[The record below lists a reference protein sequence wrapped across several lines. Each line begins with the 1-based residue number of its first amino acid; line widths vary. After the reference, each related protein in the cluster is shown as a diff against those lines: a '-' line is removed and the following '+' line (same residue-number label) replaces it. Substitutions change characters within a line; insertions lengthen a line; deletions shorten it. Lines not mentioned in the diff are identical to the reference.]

1 MFVGLELSIENLI
14 TDNFLHMPIY
24 EYGCQ
29 KCGKKTEAIQRMGER
44 PLRICPHCAG
54 RLKRLASAPA
64 IQFKGSGFYKT
75 DYPSA
80 TKESGKGEGQS
91 SASGKGDS
99 GEKAE
104 KRDSAEKAEKRDSA
118 EKAEKRDSAEK
129 AEKRDSAEKAEKAAE
144 KRSEKPAEKKKEKK
158 AKE

>member
-1 MFVGLELSIENLI
+1 
-14 TDNFLHMPIY
+14 MPIY
-24 EYGCQ
+24 EYACQ
-29 KCGKKTEAIQRMGER
+29 KCGKKTEAIQRMGEKT
-44 PLRICPHCAG
+44 LKICPHCG
-54 RLKRLASAPA
+54 GTDLKKLASAPA

-80 TKESGKGEGQS
+80 ATRESGKAEAQ
-91 SASGKGDS
+91 SASSGKSES
-99 GEKAE
+99 G
-104 KRDSAEKAEKRDSA
+104 

-144 KRSEKPAEKKKEKK
+144 KRSDKPAEKKKEKK

>member
-1 MFVGLELSIENLI
+1 LFVGLELSIENLI

-91 SASGKGDS
+91 DASGKSES

-129 AEKRDSAEKAEKAAE
+129 SEKAAE

-158 AKE
+158 GKE

>member
-1 MFVGLELSIENLI
+1 
-14 TDNFLHMPIY
+14 MPIY

-29 KCGKKTEAIQRMGER
+29 KCGKKTEAIQRMGEK
-44 PLRICPHCAG
+44 PLKICPHCG
-54 RLKRLASAPA
+54 GNLKKLHSAPA

-80 TKESGKGEGQS
+80 TMKSGGKAEDQSASSGKSESGEKAE
-91 SASGKGDS
+91 KRES

-129 AEKRDSAEKAEKAAE
+129 AEKAPD
-144 KRSEKPAEKKKEKK
+144 KRLDKPAEKKKEKK

>member
-1 MFVGLELSIENLI
+1 
-14 TDNFLHMPIY
+14 MPIY

-29 KCGKKTEAIQRMGER
+29 KCGKKTEAIQRMGEK
-44 PLRICPHCAG
+44 PLKICPHCG
-54 RLKRLASAPA
+54 GNLKKLHSAPA

-80 TKESGKGEGQS
+80 TMASGKAEGQS
-91 SASGKGDS
+91 DSSGKSES
-99 GEKAE
+99 G
-104 KRDSAEKAEKRDSA
+104 EKAEKRDSA

-158 AKE
+158 GKE

>member
-1 MFVGLELSIENLI
+1 
-14 TDNFLHMPIY
+14 MPIY
-24 EYGCQ
+24 EYACQ
-29 KCGKKTEAIQRMGER
+29 KCGKKTEAIQRMGEKT
-44 PLRICPHCAG
+44 LKICPHCG
-54 RLKRLASAPA
+54 GTDLKKLASAPA

-75 DYPSA
+75 DYPTA
-80 TKESGKGEGQS
+80 TMESGKAEGQS
-91 SASGKGDS
+91 ASSGKSES

-104 KRDSAEKAEKRDSA
+104 KRESAEKAEKRDSA

-144 KRSEKPAEKKKEKK
+144 KRSDKPAEKKKEKK

>member
-1 MFVGLELSIENLI
+1 
-14 TDNFLHMPIY
+14 MPIY
-24 EYGCQ
+24 EYACQ
-29 KCGKKTEAIQRMGER
+29 KCGKKTEAIQRMGEKT
-44 PLRICPHCAG
+44 LKICPHCG
-54 RLKRLASAPA
+54 GNDLKKLASAPA

-80 TKESGKGEGQS
+80 TRESGKAEGQS
-91 SASGKGDS
+91 ASSGKSES

-104 KRDSAEKAEKRDSA
+104 KRDSG

-144 KRSEKPAEKKKEKK
+144 KRSDKPAEKKKEKK